1 MFLNKRMAPAE
12 LMHYQAL
19 EIRKKLNK
27 DEQTKMFNL
36 EKGFAGEKL
45 YDKIFNEIGHENV
58 YVLRDVYLKIGKV
71 LTQYDSIIV
80 TNNGVSVNE
89 IKNLSGDYEY
99 KGNKWYKNASH
110 MENNPYVQLS
120 RAESKLIKLSNDTPI
135 SFQVDG
141 KVIFMNDDFRFS
153 AEDKNIENQTIMIN
167 YLRNYF
173 REYKAERLNEN
184 AKKIVLLIRDTVA
197 KNSYFVEHANITK
210 LKRGLYCGSCKQ
222 FDLAKGQFQF
232 ICNSCGSVES
242 YETHIVRAIS
252 DHKYLFS
259 NQPITKQSL
268 LHLIDYQVHTTTVS
282 KFLRKYCNQD
292 NKGKASTHIFK
303 FYDSVTALSE
313 IRKRQRYKD
322 KVH

>member
-19 EIRKKLNK
+19 EIRKEL
-27 DEQTKMFNL
+27 DTEEQAKMFNL
-36 EKGFAGEKL
+36 EKGFVGEKL
-45 YDKIFNEIGHENV
+45 YDKILSEIGHENT

-89 IKNLSGDYEY
+89 IKNLSGDYKY
-99 KGNKWYKNASH
+99 SGNRWYKNGRH
-110 MENNPYVQLS
+110 MENNPYIQLS
-120 RAESKLIKLSNDTPI
+120 RAESKLIKLSIDTSI
-135 SFQVDG
+135 NFQVDG

-153 AEDKNIENQTIMIN
+153 TEDENIENQTIMIN

-184 AKKIVLLIRDTVA
+184 AKKIALLIRNTVA
-197 KNSYFVEHANITK
+197 ENSYFLEHADITK

-222 FDLAKGQFQF
+222 FDLTKGKFQF
-232 ICNSCGSVES
+232 ICNSCNAVES

-252 DHKYLFS
+252 DYKYLFS
-259 NQPITKQSL
+259 NQPMTKQSL

-282 KFLRKYCNQD
+282 KFLRKYCNKY
-292 NKGKASTHIFK
+292 NKGKASIHIFR
-303 FYDSVTALSE
+303 FSDSVTALSE
-313 IRKRQRYKD
+313 IRQKQRYKD
-322 KVH
+322 KIH

>member
-1 MFLNKRMAPAE
+1 MFLNKRLAPAE

-19 EIRKKLNK
+19 KIRKELSKEEK
-27 DEQTKMFNL
+27 AKMFNL
-36 EKGFAGEKL
+36 EKGFYGEKL
-45 YDKIFNEIGHENV
+45 YDKIFSEIGHENV
-58 YVLRDVYLKIGKV
+58 YILRDVYLKIGKV

-80 TNNGVSVNE
+80 TTNGVSVNE

-99 KGNKWYKNASH
+99 KGNKWFKNDRH
-110 MENNPYVQLS
+110 MESNPYIQLS
-120 RAESKLIKLSNDTPI
+120 RAESKLIKLSNE
-135 SFQVDG
+135 SSMNFQVEG
-141 KVIFMNDDFRFS
+141 KVVFMNDDFRFS
-153 AEDKNIENQTIMIN
+153 TEDKNIENQTIMLN
-167 YLRNYF
+167 YLRNYL
-173 REYKAERLNEN
+173 REHKDEPLDEN
-184 AKKIVLLIRDTVA
+184 AKEIELLLRNAVA
-197 KNSYFVEHANITK
+197 DNSYFVEHADINK

-222 FDLAKGQFQF
+222 FDLTKGKFQF
-232 ICNSCGSVES
+232 ICNRCDSVES

-282 KFLRKYCNQD
+282 KFLKKYCNKD
-292 NKGKASTHIFK
+292 NKGKASIHNFK

-322 KVH
+322 KIY